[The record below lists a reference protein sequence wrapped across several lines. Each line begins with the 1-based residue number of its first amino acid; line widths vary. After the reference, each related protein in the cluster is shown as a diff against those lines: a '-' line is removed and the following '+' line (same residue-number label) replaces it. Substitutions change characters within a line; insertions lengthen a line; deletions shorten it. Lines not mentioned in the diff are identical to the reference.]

1 MTRSKMLLS
10 VLPALAFL
18 SVLAGCK
25 TTGLHLKEKYP
36 ADRLIVARAGEAP
49 VTDAAAGA
57 VIGVAGEE
65 EAPPH
70 SASIDQ
76 LLCEHGFAAHHPYRY
91 LNSCA
96 RSGRI

>member
-1 MTRSKMLLS
+1 MLLA
-10 VLPALAFL
+10 VLSALACAAAF
-18 SVLAGCK
+18 AGCK

-36 ADRLIVARAGEAP
+36 ADRLIVAESRDAT
-49 VTDAAAGA
+49 VTDAPAMLAVEAG
-57 VIGVAGEE
+57 GGE
-65 EAPPH
+65 EAPAR

-91 LNSCA
+91 LGSCA

>member
-10 VLPALAFL
+10 ALPALALL

-49 VTDAAAGA
+49 VTDAAAGSA
-57 VIGVAGEE
+57 METE
-65 EAPPH
+65 EAPLH

>member
-10 VLPALAFL
+10 VLAALAF
-18 SVLAGCK
+18 LAGCK
-25 TTGLHLKEKYP
+25 TPGLHLKEKYP
-36 ADRLIVARAGEAP
+36 ADRLIVARSGEAP
-49 VTDAAAGA
+49 VTDAVA
-57 VIGVAGEE
+57 GVAIEAGGNE

>member
-1 MTRSKMLLS
+1 MTRSKLLLS
-10 VLPALAFL
+10 ALPALAFL
-18 SVLAGCK
+18 SILAGCK
-25 TTGLHLKEKYP
+25 TTGLHLKEQYP
-36 ADRLIVARAGEAP
+36 ADRLIVARSGEAP
-49 VTDAAAGA
+49 VTDAAAGP
-57 VIGVAGEE
+57 VIEAGSEE
-65 EAPPH
+65 EAPLH

>member
-1 MTRSKMLLS
+1 MTRSRML
-10 VLPALAFL
+10 LPALAL
-18 SVLAGCK
+18 ACASALAGCK

-36 ADRLIVARAGEAP
+36 ADRLIVAEAP
-49 VTDAAAGA
+49 GVAVTDVPPLAAE
-57 VIGVAGEE
+57 VDR
-65 EAPPH
+65 EAPAR

-91 LNSCA
+91 LNNCA